1 MSNPFDEASRTKC
14 QEIITDTL
22 GTFGKSYP
30 LAYVKAVVR
39 KIKDEKEEEKPPARC
54 LLDEPAPGVRKEGW
68 LHKNREGLFGNKWK
82 RRYFVVDGSYRISW
96 YETEALAKKPL
107 KEKEKRKTKG
117 EFSAFGYRL
126 KDEKEKKPEKK
137 EGEKK
142 EGEEKKGEEKKDAPA
157 ADGAAQF
164 EFRLKPYWDE
174 DKTKQV
180 FTFRA
185 ETKEEESAWKK
196 MFQECIWYAP
206 NPMHSDNV
214 RRSAFAET
222 YMDLEKTRGWGGWY
236 FWPTGSESDM
246 LACFI
251 FRRISYEVLS
261 PTVYQNLPSAPMLRD
276 KAISAIDSTVG
287 KMIGPAVAT
296 AWAGAGKA
304 IDAIEKPTEEKIRQ
318 AVGPLFEAIKKMKDA
333 VQAKFEEKVGPVI
346 HKLMEPITTKLFPKL
361 FHPLQK
367 CMEKLI
373 SEFSEHKDSPRGTWH
388 LYWAI
393 REKLDDFDDLLGIAR
408 EILDVPELGEFTT
421 KVNDACCNL
430 LERAQYTYKTHTANK
445 VADAFVRTCDELLHD
460 ALLEIRLVGKW
471 LLEALVLKP
480 FNEAFVPIIEELC
493 APLADLIPEA
503 IKEFLSPVD
512 TIKEMASNAVSGAL
526 KALLSSG
533 GDQSAALITKFG
545 EKGTQGVKVISG
557 PQHYGG
563 AAPAAAAAAPA
574 AAAEASAP
582 AAAAPAAEAAAP
594 APADAAA

>member
-1 MSNPFDEASRTKC
+1 MSNPFDEASRNKC

-22 GTFGKSYP
+22 GTFGKQYP
-30 LAYVKAVVR
+30 VAYVKAVVR

-54 LLDEPAPGVRKEGW
+54 LLEEDAPGVRKEGW

-96 YETEALAKKPL
+96 YETEALAKKPI

-126 KDEKEKKPEKK
+126 KDEKDKKK
-137 EGEKK
+137 EEKK
-142 EGEEKKGEEKKDAPA
+142 EGEEKKDGPP

-174 DKTKQV
+174 DKTKAV

-185 ETKEEESAWKK
+185 ETKEEEAGWKK

-214 RRSAFAET
+214 RRSAFADT
-222 YMDLEKTRGWGGWY
+222 YMELEKTRGWGGWS

-261 PTVYQNLPSAPMLRD
+261 PTVYQNIPAAGMLRD
-276 KAISAIDSTVG
+276 KAISTIESTIG

-296 AWAGAGKA
+296 AWAGACKA
-304 IDAIEKPTEEKIRQ
+304 IDVIEKPTEEKIRQ
-318 AVGPLFEAIKKMKDA
+318 AVGPLFEAIKKMKEA

-408 EILDVPELGEFTT
+408 DILDIPDLGDFTT

-445 VADAFVRTCDELLHD
+445 VANAFGRTCDELLHD

-471 LLEALVLKP
+471 LLETLVLKP

-503 IKEFLSPVD
+503 IKEFLDPVD

-526 KALLSSG
+526 KHLLASG
-533 GDQSAALITKFG
+533 GDQSPPLVTKFG
-545 EKGTQGVKVISG
+545 EKGAQGVKVISG
-557 PQHYGG
+557 PQHYAGAAA
-563 AAPAAAAAAPA
+563 AAPAPAAEAPAAAAPA
-574 AAAEASAP
+574 AAAAT
-582 AAAAPAAEAAAP
+582 PAAEAAA
-594 APADAAA
+594 A